1 MIESYIWVYMND
13 SQWSALIRVTEVDG
27 MYSVEA
33 SLGKI
38 TLLKKDDGFD
48 LEYPSHSVSLYRDS
62 SIPSTDRYY
71 LHYMYNEWLSR
82 NMYSKSSF
90 HYSSI

>member
-1 MIESYIWVYMND
+1 MND
-13 SQWSALIRVTEVDG
+13 SQWSALIRVTEVHG
-27 MYSVEA
+27 VYSVEA

-48 LEYPSHSVSLYRDS
+48 LEYPTHTISLYRDS
-62 SIPSTDRYY
+62 SISSSDKYY

-82 NMYSKSSF
+82 NMFTKSSF